1 MHPTW
6 SWLVLA
12 LASLAAGVQNALA
25 GGGSFLTFP
34 ALLLAGLDPRTANIA
49 STIALFPGQVTTGLA
64 GRDDIAGAEGLS
76 FRMLFWI
83 SLIGGAGGAVLLLVT
98 PVSVFTR
105 LVPFLV
111 LFATAVF
118 AWGSFFR
125 KPARGGASASL
136 GRRGAMLVQFGIAI
150 YGGYFGGGIG
160 ILMLAALTAAGLGV
174 RAAGATKNVLA
185 AVMNASAVLIFL
197 AEARVLP
204 WLLIACVAVPAI
216 VGGQIGAHL
225 LRKVNETALRIA
237 VVCIGS
243 VLTVGLFVTSSGH

>member
-1 MHPTW
+1 MV
-6 SWLVLA
+6 LVV
-12 LASLAAGVQNALA
+12 ASFAAGVQNALA

-34 ALLLAGLDPRTANIA
+34 ALLFAGLDPRAANIA

-64 GRDDIAGAEGLS
+64 GRANISGAEGLS

-83 SLIGGAGGAVLLLVT
+83 SLIGGALGAVLLLVT

-111 LFATAVF
+111 LFATVVF
-118 AWGSFFR
+118 AWGSFF
-125 KPARGGASASL
+125 KKSAGEGSEPSL
-136 GRRGAMLVQFGIAI
+136 GRRAAIFAQFCIAI

-174 RAAGATKNVLA
+174 RVAGATKNVLA

-197 AEARVLP
+197 VEARVLP
-204 WLLIACVAVPAI
+204 WLQIACVAVPAML
-216 VGGQIGAHL
+216 GGLIGAHML
-225 LRKVNETALRIA
+225 YRVNEKALRIA
-237 VVCIGS
+237 IVCIGIA
-243 VLTVGLFVTSSGH
+243 LTVGLFVTT